1 MEAKDEAICPKS
13 GSINTGVFDVGN
25 PFLVFIRPSIR
36 RYILAVKAIMC
47 CPEQYL
53 NCFEVST
60 LPDKTSGLI
69 PPSMKHFESLALGM
83 WHYLMADGRGREA
96 VGILRHRT
104 NQRCS
109 LM

>member
-13 GSINTGVFDVGN
+13 GSIDTGVFDVGN
-25 PFLVFIRPSIR
+25 HFLVFIRPRIR
-36 RYILAVKAIMC
+36 RSILAVKAIMMC

-53 NCFEVST
+53 SCFEVST
-60 LPDKTSGLI
+60 LPDKTSGKFY
-69 PPSMKHFESLALGM
+69 PQYFESLALGM

-96 VGILRHRT
+96 VGILRHIT

-109 LM
+109 II